1 MRVVRLGGPKVRK
14 ARRNAADGH
23 KGGDVF
29 MFRDSSTA
37 PLLNLRPS
45 IKAVMDV
52 LDAMIRYGISLA
64 RSVEL
69 TTQWDEILG
78 VGPVNPID
86 LEDFQSAWGG
96 GLGEFRRVT
105 GDLHCGLS
113 DFIHGVVVHLW
124 DEAIGEWRNWLR
136 EDPFVQ
142 PCKWLRPDLV
152 LRGPFLQ
159 CKPHLP
165 PGGSG
170 VFAGL
175 ARIDEEF

>member
-1 MRVVRLGGPKVRK
+1 
-14 ARRNAADGH
+14 
-23 KGGDVF
+23 

-69 TTQWDEILG
+69 TTQWDEILA
-78 VGPVNPID
+78 

-124 DEAIGEWRNWLR
+124 DEAIGEVA
-136 EDPFVQ
+136 E
-142 PCKWLRPDLV
+142 LV
-152 LRGPFLQ
+152 T
-159 CKPHLP
+159 
-165 PGGSG
+165 GGSLCAALQ
-170 VFAGL
+170 VAS
-175 ARIDEEF
+175 A